1 MKKLLIAT
9 TALIGNA
16 AFILNASALP
26 FGRRAEPP
34 PAARSITPEIQ
45 MPGQVVPAAT
55 PATAP
60 APKTRSRHARPV
72 PATAAPATATPSA
85 VQAPA
90 PVPAATPEQR
100 QAARTLP
107 LVAQSTFWINELEK
121 NPADEEAAFEASQA
135 LRYIGSSERAVATAA
150 TGLQTHEASGRLW
163 SCLGLALLASNAND
177 QAVQALSKA
186 ISLSPRDANIRN
198 GLGVAYDKIGRSD
211 LAITAYNEGLAIS
224 PNDANLVSN
233 LGFSIALNG
242 DLPAGERMLRRAV
255 VLPNAPIQARQNLA
269 LIVGLQGRLQES
281 ERLAAQD
288 VPPDVAARNI
298 AYIRAMLNGS
308 ENRWNTS
315 PPTSPA
321 VGTQPRNPATVHAS
335 N

>member
-1 MKKLLIAT
+1 MKKLFIAT
-9 TALIGNA
+9 TALICN
-16 AFILNASALP
+16 SALIISADAFP
-26 FGRRAEPP
+26 FARRAEP
-34 PAARSITPEIQ
+34 AAAPRNISPEIQ
-45 MPGQVVPAAT
+45 MPGQVATTPAAT
-55 PATAP
+55 PSATP
-60 APKTRSRHARPV
+60 IPKTRSRHQRQT
-72 PATAAPATATPSA
+72 PATAAPAAAQAAITPA
-85 VQAPA
+85 IAPT
-90 PVPAATPEQR
+90 ATPEQR

-135 LRYIGSSERAVATAA
+135 LRFIGSAERAVATAA
-150 TGLQTHEASGRLW
+150 TGLQAHDASPRLW
-163 SCLGLALLASNAND
+163 ACLGLGLLASNAND

-198 GLGVAYDKIGRSD
+198 GLGIAYDRIGRSD
-211 LAITAYNEGLAIS
+211 LAITAYNEGLAIA

-233 LGFSIALNG
+233 LGFSMALNG
-242 DLPAGERMLRRAV
+242 DLAGGERMLRRAV
-255 VLPNAPIQARQNLA
+255 ALPNAPIQSRQNLA

-298 AYIRAMLNGS
+298 AYIRAMLNGE

-315 PPTSPA
+315 PTRSQSNSQA
-321 VGTQPRNPATVHAS
+321 VNHAS